1 MMKISPIWPAN
12 LTIAG
17 AGKKTWLLLIL
28 PALTGCASMGPQLS
42 VTPQRYRLDLQL
54 SPPAHKLTGRAVLD
68 LSAEHVANVQTD
80 GTAHVELLL
89 HPALRIDSVRA
100 SGARVVSVHHGP
112 TPKKDEELSPRS
124 HYVVLDHPAKSF
136 TLFVDYHGDL
146 YQDIAAGEKAGEIHN
161 FQMQAHIGEEGV
173 YLAGGYW
180 YPQPAVKGEA
190 VTSLADYTVIVAS
203 TNDFEYVA
211 GADRAPD
218 LSNQTGRLAWRTSY
232 PVDSMVLVGGQHKV
246 YQKTILGTSVSLHL
260 KESQVDQ
267 VDGLFEAVERNFS
280 RYEPLIGKYPAKE
293 FSIVD
298 NFFSSGFAF
307 PSFTL
312 LSSAVIDMGKR
323 SQTAHG
329 YIDHEMLHSWWGNG
343 VHVNTD
349 DGNWCEALASY
360 GANYYGYVLDGKN
373 DEARR
378 KRRNYCHF
386 LSRIKPE
393 KDKPLGTFGQDD
405 GCGRGIAY
413 QKGAMVFHMLAKK
426 IGQDKFWDV
435 MRKFTKDFVGHYASW
450 DDIRS
455 LCEAEYGE
463 SLERFFRQWVRSG
476 SAPMLSIE
484 QARYDSSDQVLTLH
498 LKQGEPAFELDIP
511 VRITHAAGFL
521 DVVVP
526 LSSAEGEIALAVDV
540 IPLTVEVDPDYDVFR
555 KIPAGQIIPTT
566 SATRSKDSLV
576 VVMPSGDVPESLTS
590 LKSIFATGK
599 KEDKV
604 TVFKAGKI
612 QQRRLADTN
621 LLILGEAVR
630 DPYIEAFL
638 SAIQYPLKW
647 IEGGFEF
654 EGVTYAQP
662 GDAILCT
669 ARQPGVE
676 GGGVTVLFA
685 NSDEAIPRAMLIP
698 FYDHSV
704 VIFHNQKPIIRSDF
718 EIHNI
723 VEVDRS

>member
-1 MMKISPIWPAN
+1 MNISPNCTASFINHAMVR
-12 LTIAG
+12 
-17 AGKKTWLLLIL
+17 KSWLWLVL

-42 VTPQRYRLDLQL
+42 VTPQRYRLDLQV
-54 SPPAHKLTGRAVLD
+54 SPQTHSLTGRAVLD
-68 LSAEHVANVQTD
+68 VSAAHVTNMQPD
-80 GTAHVELLL
+80 GTAHVEILL
-89 HPALRIDSVRA
+89 HPDLRIDTVRA
-100 SGARVVSVHHGP
+100 SGAKVVRVRHARV
-112 TPKKDEELSPRS
+112 PKKDKDLTPRS
-124 HYVVLDHPAKSF
+124 HHVVLDHPAKSF

-146 YQDIAAGEKAGEIHN
+146 FQDVAAGEKAGEIHN
-161 FQMQAHIGEEGV
+161 FQMKAHIGEEGV
-173 YLAGGYW
+173 YLGGGYW
-180 YPQPAVKGEA
+180 YPQLAVGGEA
-190 VTSLADYTVIVAS
+190 VSALADYTVIVES
-203 TNDFEYVA
+203 KNDFQWVA
-211 GADRAPD
+211 GADRAPE
-218 LSNQTGRLAWRTSY
+218 LAKQTGRLAWRTSY
-232 PVDSMVLVGGQHKV
+232 PVDSMVLVGGRHKT
-246 YQKTILGTSVSLHL
+246 YEKTIRGTQVSLHL
-260 KESQVDQ
+260 KESQIDQ

-280 RYEPLIGKYPAKE
+280 RYEPLIGKYPAKD

-323 SQTAHG
+323 SQTSHG

-343 VHVNTD
+343 IHINTD

-360 GANYYGYVLDGKN
+360 GANYYGYVLDGN
-373 DEARR
+373 EEEARR

-393 KDKPLGTFGQDD
+393 KDKPLGTYGQED

-413 QKGAMVFHMLAKK
+413 QKGAMVFHMLAIK
-426 IGQDKFWDV
+426 IGQDQFWNV

-450 DDIRS
+450 DDLRS

-476 SAPMLSIE
+476 AAPMLSLE
-484 QARYDSSDQVLTLH
+484 QARYDSSDRVLTLRLH
-498 LKQGEPAFELDIP
+498 QGEPAFELNVPI
-511 VRITHAAGFL
+511 RITHPDGFK
-521 DVVVP
+521 DIVVP
-526 LSSAEGEIALAVDV
+526 LAAATGEITLAVDV

-555 KIPAGQIIPTT
+555 KIPAEQIIPTT
-566 SATRSKDSLV
+566 AATRSKDSLV
-576 VVMPSGDVPESLTS
+576 VVMPSGDVPESFTS

-599 KEDKV
+599 DEKNV
-604 TVFKAGKI
+604 TVFQAGQI
-612 QQRRLADTN
+612 EQGRLADTN

-638 SAIQYPLKW
+638 SAIQFPLKW
-647 IEGGFEF
+647 VEGGFEF
-654 EGVTYAQP
+654 DGVNFSQA
-662 GDAILCT
+662 GDAVLCT
-669 ARQPGVE
+669 ARQPGVQ

-685 NSDEAIPRAMLIP
+685 NSKEAIPRAMLIP
-698 FYDHSV
+698 FYDHSA